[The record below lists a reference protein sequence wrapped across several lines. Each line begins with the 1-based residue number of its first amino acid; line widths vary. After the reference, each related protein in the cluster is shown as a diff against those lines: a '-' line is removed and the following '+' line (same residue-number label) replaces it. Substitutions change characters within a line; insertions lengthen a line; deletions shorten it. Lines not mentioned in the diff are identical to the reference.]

1 MMDGLDMNL
10 DNYSIDDLFQI
21 IGLEPDSSPEQIHNN
36 ANTTIAR
43 MTSEGKP
50 DMAMFLENVKKKLLT
65 EASMDDDSD
74 EEEDGDDDGDEDGD
88 DDGDEADGDDDGDD
102 DGEEDDDDGDDD
114 GDGNDDTKKAERKE
128 GASKKGASKKDANE
142 NDDLVNSFF
151 NQERTKNVTQVI
163 SFDTRFRPDYYGT
176 TSTSFTIELPEVQK
190 KVVSMR
196 IASIEMPM
204 THYSVSPRLENNSM
218 LVVCEYIS
226 YSTDCSLNNG
236 GVNYEYVNGGG
247 GEPAADFHN
256 HADKKAW
263 LVKLTDGN
271 YDTTW
276 SSDTRLSRTENM
288 MNDALSLAT
297 PGAIDANGRFAR
309 FSDPSNNYLNSKN
322 VQEDSSGNI
331 KNPNGDLRY
340 TIDRISKKSV
350 FAGGRASGSYTDA
363 SSNLL
368 KISELRF
375 NVDGNGNVDTTS
387 NIQSKLGWTLG
398 FRGAEYKMGGN
409 PVSVSNAI
417 SAVSEGVPFL
427 SGTRY
432 AFLSINDY
440 QNNARPSFLV
450 AYGDSTKTDNIMAR
464 INLSY
469 GQNLHQRDSGFTHN
483 SNRTREYFGP
493 VDIQRLTIQLKDEF
507 GRIID
512 LNNMDWSFTLAFE
525 KKFK

>member
-1 MMDGLDMNL
+1 MDGVDTNL

-21 IGLEPDSSPEQIHNN
+21 MGLEPDSSPEQIHNN

-50 DMAMFLENVKKKLLT
+50 DVAMFLENVKKKLLT
-65 EASMDDDSD
+65 EASMDDDA
-74 EEEDGDDDGDEDGD
+74 EEEDDGTEDGGDEDG
-88 DDGDEADGDDDGDD
+88 
-102 DGEEDDDDGDDD
+102 GEEDDSEEDDSEEEEDDGADE
-114 GDGNDDTKKAERKE
+114 TKKAARKE
-128 GASKKGASKKDANE
+128 DTIKKDANAKE
-142 NDDLVNSFF
+142 DEDLVNSFF
-151 NQERTKNVTQVI
+151 NQERTRNVTQVI
-163 SFDTRFRPDYYGT
+163 SFDTRFRPNYYGT
-176 TSTSFTIELPEVQK
+176 TSTSFTIDLPEVQK

-218 LVVCEYIS
+218 LVVCEDTS
-226 YSTDCSLNNG
+226 YNTDFSLNND
-236 GVNYEYVNGGG
+236 GVKYQYNNVELATN
-247 GEPAADFHN
+247 FHID
-256 HADKKAW
+256 AKKKAW

-288 MNDALSLAT
+288 MNDALSLAK

-309 FSDPSNNYLNSKN
+309 FSDPSNNYLNSVN
-322 VQEDSSGNI
+322 VQADSSGNI

-340 TIDRISKKSV
+340 TIDRIRKKSV
-350 FAGGRASGSYTDA
+350 FAGGRTSGTYADT

-375 NVDGNGNVDTTS
+375 NVDGDGNVDTTA

-398 FRGAEYKMGGN
+398 FRGAKYKMGAD
-409 PVSVSNAI
+409 PIETVTPI

-464 INLSY
+464 INLAY
-469 GQNLHQRDSGFTHN
+469 GENLHQRDSGFTHN

>member
-1 MMDGLDMNL
+1 MMDGVDTNVE
-10 DNYSIDDLFQI
+10 NYTSNDLFEI
-21 IGLEPDSSPEQIHNN
+21 LGLDQDSSPELIRNN
-36 ANTTIAR
+36 ADTMIAR

-50 DMAMFLENVKKKLLT
+50 EIALFLENVKKRLLNESAKQT
-65 EASMDDDSD
+65 NSISEDD
-74 EEEDGDDDGDEDGD
+74 EEDEDE
-88 DDGDEADGDDDGDD
+88 DEDEEDESD
-102 DGEEDDDDGDDD
+102 EEDDDTMDEKS
-114 GDGNDDTKKAERKE
+114 TVERK
-128 GASKKGASKKDANE
+128 KNQTNE
-142 NDDLVNSFF
+142 DIKTDEYLANSFF

-163 SFDTRFRPDYYGT
+163 SFDTRFRPNYYGT
-176 TSTSFTIELPEVQK
+176 TSTSFTIDLPEVQK

-218 LVVCEYIS
+218 LVICEDTS
-226 YSTDCSLNNG
+226 YNTDYSLNNAS
-236 GVNYEYVNGGG
+236 VDYDYMNG
-247 GEPAADFHN
+247 ETATNFHLEA
-256 HADKKAW
+256 HKKAW
-263 LVKLTDGN
+263 LVKLADGN
-271 YDTTW
+271 YDSTW

-288 MNDALSLAT
+288 VNDALSFAT
-297 PGAIDANGRFAR
+297 PGAINEKGKFAKFR
-309 FSDPSNNYLNSKN
+309 DPSNNYLNGIN
-322 VQEDSSGNI
+322 VIDKKETTKTTDISFTYNNI
-331 KNPNGDLRY
+331 TGIAVTKSETTSRNNPNGDLRY

-350 FAGGRASGSYTDA
+350 FAGGRNNTSYTEA
-363 SSNLL
+363 SANLL
-368 KISELRF
+368 QISALRF
-375 NVDGNGNVDTTS
+375 NVDENGNLDTNA
-387 NIQSKLGWTLG
+387 NIQTKLGWTLG
-398 FRGAEYKMGGN
+398 FRGAEYILAEQSSMGTTTA
-409 PVSVSNAI
+409 V
-417 SAVSEGVPFL
+417 SAVSEGIPFL

-493 VDIQRLTIQLKDEF
+493 VDIQRLTIELKDEF

-525 KKFK
+525 KKFN

>member
-1 MMDGLDMNL
+1 MMDGVNTNVE
-10 DNYSIDDLFQI
+10 NYTSDDLFEI
-21 IGLEPDSSPEQIHNN
+21 LGLDQDSSPELIRNN
-36 ANTTIAR
+36 ADTMIAR

-50 DMAMFLENVKKKLLT
+50 EIALFLENVKKRLLNESAKQT
-65 EASMDDDSD
+65 STISEDDEEDEEDEDEEDESD
-74 EEEDGDDDGDEDGD
+74 EEEEDETM
-88 DDGDEADGDDDGDD
+88 DE
-102 DGEEDDDDGDDD
+102 
-114 GDGNDDTKKAERKE
+114 NSTVERK
-128 GASKKGASKKDANE
+128 KNQTNE
-142 NDDLVNSFF
+142 DIKTDEDLVNSFF

-163 SFDTRFRPDYYGT
+163 SFDTRFRPNYYGT
-176 TSTSFTIELPEVQK
+176 TSTSFTIDLPEVQK

-218 LVVCEYIS
+218 LVICEDTS
-226 YSTDCSLNNG
+226 YNTDYSLNNAS
-236 GVNYEYVNGGG
+236 VDYDYMNG
-247 GEPAADFHN
+247 ETATNFHLE
-256 HADKKAW
+256 ADKKAW
-263 LVKLTDGN
+263 LVKLADGN
-271 YDTTW
+271 YDSTW

-288 MNDALSLAT
+288 VNDALSFAT
-297 PGAIDANGRFAR
+297 PGAINEQGKFAKFR
-309 FSDPSNNYLNSKN
+309 DPSNNYLNGIN
-322 VQEDSSGNI
+322 VNTDSSGNI
-331 KNPNGDLRY
+331 QNPNGDLRY

-350 FAGGRASGSYTDA
+350 FAGGRNNTSYTD
-363 SSNLL
+363 SSANLL
-368 KISELRF
+368 QISALRF
-375 NVDGNGNVDTTS
+375 NVDENGNLDTNA
-387 NIQSKLGWTLG
+387 NIQTKLGWTLG
-398 FRGAEYKMGGN
+398 FRGAEYILADQSTTLTSTA
-409 PVSVSNAI
+409 V
-417 SAVSEGVPFL
+417 SAVSEGIPFL

-493 VDIQRLTIQLKDEF
+493 VDIQRLTIELKDEF

-525 KKFK
+525 KKFN

>member
-1 MMDGLDMNL
+1 MEGVDTNVES
-10 DNYSIDDLFQI
+10 YSIEDLFEI
-21 IGLEPDSSPEQIHNN
+21 LSLEPDSSAEQIHNN
-36 ANTTIAR
+36 ANTIIAR

-50 DMAMFLENVKKKLLT
+50 DMALFLENVKNRLLK
-65 EASMDDDSD
+65 EPSGKDGESDSD
-74 EEEDGDDDGDEDGD
+74 NDSTSQSD
-88 DDGDEADGDDDGDD
+88 ADVNSD
-102 DGEEDDDDGDDD
+102 DGEGSESSEEEEQESSKERKDDVGKN
-114 GDGNDDTKKAERKE
+114 DGNTDE
-128 GASKKGASKKDANE
+128 
-142 NDDLVNSFF
+142 DLVNSFF
-151 NQERTKNVTQVI
+151 NQERTKNITQVI
-163 SFDTRFRPDYYGT
+163 SFDTRFRPNYYGT
-176 TSTSFTIELPEVQK
+176 TSTSFTIDLPEVQK

-218 LVVCEYIS
+218 LVICEDIS
-226 YSTDCSLNNG
+226 YSTDASLSNS
-236 GVNYEYVNGGG
+236 GVSYEYVNG
-247 GEPAADFHN
+247 ETAPSFHN
-256 HADKKAW
+256 EADKKAW

-271 YDTTW
+271 YDSTW
-276 SSDTRLSRTENM
+276 SSDTRLSRTENIV
-288 MNDALSLAT
+288 NDALSLAI
-297 PGAIDANGRFAR
+297 PGAINAEGRFAK
-309 FSDPSNNYLNSKN
+309 FSDPSNNYLNGTN
-322 VQEDSSGNI
+322 VTADGSGNLQ
-331 KNPNGDLRY
+331 NPNGDLRY

-350 FAGGRASGSYTDA
+350 FAGGRNSTSYTDA
-363 SSNLL
+363 SANLL
-368 KISELRF
+368 QISALRF
-375 NVDGNGNVDTTS
+375 NVDGNGNLDTNA

-398 FRGAEYKMGGN
+398 FRGAEYILAGE
-409 PVSVSNAI
+409 PIETTAI

-493 VDIQRLTIQLKDEF
+493 VDIQRLTIELKDEF
-507 GRIID
+507 GRVID

>member
-1 MMDGLDMNL
+1 MDGVDMNL

-21 IGLEPDSSPEQIHNN
+21 MGLEPDSSPEQIHNN

-65 EASMDDDSD
+65 EASMDDDA
-74 EEEDGDDDGDEDGD
+74 EEEDDGGEDE
-88 DDGDEADGDDDGDD
+88 
-102 DGEEDDDDGDDD
+102 GEEDDGTEDDGTEDD
-114 GDGNDDTKKAERKE
+114 GTEDDGTEDDGTEEEDDGADETKKAERKE
-128 GASKKGASKKDANE
+128 DTSKKDANAKE
-142 NDDLVNSFF
+142 DEDLVNSFF
-151 NQERTKNVTQVI
+151 NQERTRNVTQVI
-163 SFDTRFRPDYYGT
+163 SFDTRFRPNYYGT
-176 TSTSFTIELPEVQK
+176 TSTSFTIDLPEVQK

-204 THYSVSPRLENNSM
+204 THYSVCPRLENNSM
-218 LVVCEYIS
+218 LVVCEDTS
-226 YSTDCSLNNG
+226 YNTDWSLNNAD
-236 GVNYEYVNGGG
+236 VKYQYNND
-247 GEPAADFHN
+247 EPAHDFHIK
-256 HADKKAW
+256 AKKKAW
-263 LVKLTDGN
+263 LVKLTDGD

-276 SSDTRLSRTENM
+276 YNDTFLSRTENM
-288 MNDALSLAT
+288 MNDALSLAK
-297 PGAIDANGRFAR
+297 PGAIDATGRFAR
-309 FSDPSNNYLNSKN
+309 FSDPSNNYLNSLN
-322 VQEDSSGNI
+322 VRVDSIGNPE
-331 KNPNGDLRY
+331 NPNGDLRY

-350 FAGGRASGSYTDA
+350 FAGGRTSGTYADT

-375 NVDGNGNVDTTS
+375 NVDGDGNVDTTA

-398 FRGAEYKMGGN
+398 FRGAEYKMGAD
-409 PVSVSNAI
+409 PIETDIPI

-464 INLSY
+464 INLAY
-469 GQNLHQRDSGFTHN
+469 GQNLHQRDGAFTTN

>member
-1 MMDGLDMNL
+1 MDGVDTNL

-21 IGLEPDSSPEQIHNN
+21 MGLEPDSSPEQIHNN

-65 EASMDDDSD
+65 EASMDDDA
-74 EEEDGDDDGDEDGD
+74 EEEDDGGEDDGTEDEGEE
-88 DDGDEADGDDDGDD
+88 DDGTEDDGTEDDGTED
-102 DGEEDDDDGDDD
+102 DGEEDDGADE
-114 GDGNDDTKKAERKE
+114 TKKAERKE
-128 GASKKGASKKDANE
+128 DTSKKDADVNAKE
-142 NDDLVNSFF
+142 DEDLVNSFF
-151 NQERTKNVTQVI
+151 NQERTRNVTQVI
-163 SFDTRFRPDYYGT
+163 SFDTRFRPNYYGT
-176 TSTSFTIELPEVQK
+176 TSTSFTIDLPEVQK

-218 LVVCEYIS
+218 LVVCEDTS
-226 YSTDCSLNNG
+226 YNTDWSLNNAD
-236 GVNYEYVNGGG
+236 VKYQYNND
-247 GEPAADFHN
+247 EPAHDFHIK
-256 HADKKAW
+256 AKKKAW
-263 LVKLTDGN
+263 LVKLTDGD

-276 SSDTRLSRTENM
+276 YNDTFLSRTENM
-288 MNDALSLAT
+288 MNDALSLAK
-297 PGAIDANGRFAR
+297 PGAIDATGRFAR
-309 FSDPSNNYLNSKN
+309 FSDPSNNYLNSLN
-322 VQEDSSGNI
+322 VRVDSIGNPE
-331 KNPNGDLRY
+331 NPNGDLRY

-350 FAGGRASGSYTDA
+350 FAGGRTSGTYADT

-375 NVDGNGNVDTTS
+375 NVDGDGNVDTTA

-398 FRGAEYKMGGN
+398 FRGAEYKMGAD
-409 PVSVSNAI
+409 PIETDIPI

-464 INLSY
+464 INLAY
-469 GQNLHQRDSGFTHN
+469 GQNLHQRDGAFTTN

>member
-1 MMDGLDMNL
+1 MDGVDTNL

-21 IGLEPDSSPEQIHNN
+21 MGLEPDSSPEQIHNN

-65 EASMDDDSD
+65 EASMDDDT
-74 EEEDGDDDGDEDGD
+74 EEEDDGGEDDGTE
-88 DDGDEADGDDDGDD
+88 DDGTEDDGTED
-102 DGEEDDDDGDDD
+102 DGTEDDGTEEEDDGADE
-114 GDGNDDTKKAERKE
+114 TKKAERKE
-128 GASKKGASKKDANE
+128 DTSKKDANAKE
-142 NDDLVNSFF
+142 DEDLVNSFF
-151 NQERTKNVTQVI
+151 NQERTRNVTQVI
-163 SFDTRFRPDYYGT
+163 SFDTRFRPNYYGT
-176 TSTSFTIELPEVQK
+176 TSTSFTIDLPEVQK

-204 THYSVSPRLENNSM
+204 TQYSVSPRLENNSM
-218 LVVCEYIS
+218 LVVCEDTS
-226 YSTDCSLNNG
+226 YSTSESFKQDSVPYQYNND
-236 GVNYEYVNGGG
+236 
-247 GEPAADFHN
+247 EPASDFHSE
-256 HADKKAW
+256 AEKKAW

-276 SSDTRLSRTENM
+276 YSDTLLSRTENM
-288 MNDALSLAT
+288 MNDALSLAK
-297 PGAIDANGRFAR
+297 PGAIDATGTFAR
-309 FSDPSNNYLNSKN
+309 FSDPSNNYLNSLN
-322 VQEDSSGNI
+322 VRVDSIGNPE
-331 KNPNGDLRY
+331 NPNGDLRY

-350 FAGGRASGSYTDA
+350 FACGRTSGPYTDT

-375 NVDGNGNVDTTS
+375 NVDGDGNVDTTA

-398 FRGAEYKMGGN
+398 FRGAEYKMGADPIETGI
-409 PVSVSNAI
+409 PI

-464 INLSY
+464 INLAY
-469 GQNLHQRDSGFTHN
+469 GQNLHQRDGAFTHN

>member
-1 MMDGLDMNL
+1 MEGVDTNVES
-10 DNYSIDDLFQI
+10 YSIEDLFEI
-21 IGLEPDSSPEQIHNN
+21 LSLEPDSSAEQIHNN
-36 ANTTIAR
+36 ANTIIAR

-50 DMAMFLENVKKKLLT
+50 DMALFLENVKNRLLK
-65 EASMDDDSD
+65 EPSGKDDESDSD
-74 EEEDGDDDGDEDGD
+74 NESTSQSD
-88 DDGDEADGDDDGDD
+88 ADVDSD
-102 DGEEDDDDGDDD
+102 DGEGSESSEEEEQESS
-114 GDGNDDTKKAERKE
+114 KERKDDVGKKE
-128 GASKKGASKKDANE
+128 GNTDE
-142 NDDLVNSFF
+142 DLVNSFF
-151 NQERTKNVTQVI
+151 NQERTKNITQVI
-163 SFDTRFRPDYYGT
+163 SFDTRFRPNYYGT
-176 TSTSFTIELPEVQK
+176 TSTSFTIDLPEVQK

-218 LVVCEYIS
+218 LVICEDLS
-226 YSTDCSLNNG
+226 YNNDNNKSIKN
-236 GVNYEYVNGGG
+236 VSYEYVNGEIASG
-247 GEPAADFHN
+247 FHDG
-256 HADKKAW
+256 ADKKAW

-271 YDTTW
+271 YDSTW
-276 SSDTRLSRTENM
+276 YSDTRLSRTENM
-288 MNDALSLAT
+288 VNDALSLAI
-297 PGAIDANGRFAR
+297 PGAINAEGRFAK
-309 FSDPSNNYLNSKN
+309 FSDPSDNYLNGTN
-322 VQEDSSGNI
+322 VTADGSGNFN
-331 KNPNGDLRY
+331 NPNGDLRY

-350 FAGGRASGSYTDA
+350 FAGGRNSSTADYTDA
-363 SSNLL
+363 SANLL
-368 KISELRF
+368 QISALRF
-375 NVDGNGNVDTTS
+375 NVDGNGNLDTNA

-398 FRGAEYKMGGN
+398 FRGAEYILADE
-409 PVSVSNAI
+409 PTTSIPI

-493 VDIQRLTIQLKDEF
+493 VDIQRLTIELKDEF
-507 GRIID
+507 GRVID

>member
-1 MMDGLDMNL
+1 MEGVDTNVES
-10 DNYSIDDLFQI
+10 YSIEDLFEI
-21 IGLEPDSSPEQIHNN
+21 LSLEPDSSAEQIHNN
-36 ANTTIAR
+36 ANTIIAR

-50 DMAMFLENVKKKLLT
+50 DMALFLENVKNRLLK
-65 EASMDDDSD
+65 EPSGKDDESDIESGNGSDSTSQSD
-74 EEEDGDDDGDEDGD
+74 
-88 DDGDEADGDDDGDD
+88 ADVDSD
-102 DGEEDDDDGDDD
+102 DGE
-114 GDGNDDTKKAERKE
+114 GNESSEEEEQESSKERKDDVGKKE
-128 GASKKGASKKDANE
+128 GNTDE
-142 NDDLVNSFF
+142 DLVNSFF
-151 NQERTKNVTQVI
+151 NQERTKNITQVI
-163 SFDTRFRPDYYGT
+163 SFDTRFRPNYYGT
-176 TSTSFTIELPEVQK
+176 TSTSFTIDLPEVQK

-218 LVVCEYIS
+218 LVICEDLS
-226 YSTDCSLNNG
+226 YNNDNNKSIND
-236 GVNYEYVNGGG
+236 VSYEYVNG
-247 GEPAADFHN
+247 ETAKDFHDE
-256 HADKKAW
+256 AVKKAW

-271 YDTTW
+271 YDSTW
-276 SSDTRLSRTENM
+276 HSDIRLSRTENM
-288 MNDALSLAT
+288 VNDALSLGI
-297 PGAIDANGRFAR
+297 PGAINAEGRFAK
-309 FSDPSNNYLNSKN
+309 FSDPSDNYLNGTN
-322 VQEDSSGNI
+322 VTADGNGNLQ
-331 KNPNGDLRY
+331 NPNGDLRY

-350 FAGGRASGSYTDA
+350 FAGGRNSTSYTDTSA
-363 SSNLL
+363 NLL
-368 KISELRF
+368 KISALRF
-375 NVDGNGNVDTTS
+375 NVDGNGNLDTNA

-398 FRGAEYKMGGN
+398 FRGAEYILADE
-409 PVSVSNAI
+409 PTPSTSIPI

-493 VDIQRLTIQLKDEF
+493 VDIQRLTIELKDEF
-507 GRIID
+507 GRVID

>member
-1 MMDGLDMNL
+1 MEGVDTNVES
-10 DNYSIDDLFQI
+10 YSIEDLFEI
-21 IGLEPDSSPEQIHNN
+21 LSLEPDSSAEQIHNN
-36 ANTTIAR
+36 ANTIIAR

-50 DMAMFLENVKKKLLT
+50 DMALFLENVKNRLLK
-65 EASMDDDSD
+65 EPSGKDGESDIESGNGSDSTSQSD
-74 EEEDGDDDGDEDGD
+74 
-88 DDGDEADGDDDGDD
+88 ADVDSD
-102 DGEEDDDDGDDD
+102 DGEGSESSEEEEQESS
-114 GDGNDDTKKAERKE
+114 KERKDDVGKKE
-128 GASKKGASKKDANE
+128 GNTDE
-142 NDDLVNSFF
+142 DLVNSFF
-151 NQERTKNVTQVI
+151 NQERTKNITQVI
-163 SFDTRFRPDYYGT
+163 SFDTRFRPNYYGT
-176 TSTSFTIELPEVQK
+176 TSTSFTIDLPEVQK

-218 LVVCEYIS
+218 LVICEDLS
-226 YSTDCSLNNG
+226 YNTVASLSNPN
-236 GVNYEYVNGGG
+236 VNYEYVNG
-247 GEPAADFHN
+247 ETASDFHSE
-256 HADKKAW
+256 ADKKAW

-271 YDTTW
+271 YDSTW

-288 MNDALSLAT
+288 VNDALSLAT
-297 PGAIDANGRFAR
+297 PGAINAEGRFAK
-309 FSDPSNNYLNSKN
+309 FSDPSANYLNGIN
-322 VQEDSSGNI
+322 VTADGSGNLQ
-331 KNPNGDLRY
+331 NPNGDLRY

-350 FAGGRASGSYTDA
+350 FAGGRNSTNSTDTSA
-363 SSNLL
+363 NLL
-368 KISELRF
+368 KISALRF
-375 NVDGNGNVDTTS
+375 NVDGNGNLDTNA

-398 FRGAEYKMGGN
+398 FRGAEYILADE
-409 PVSVSNAI
+409 PTTSTPI

-493 VDIQRLTIQLKDEF
+493 VDIQRLTIELKDEF
-507 GRIID
+507 GRVID

>member
-1 MMDGLDMNL
+1 MDGVDMNL

-21 IGLEPDSSPEQIHNN
+21 MGLEPDSSPEQIHNN

-65 EASMDDDSD
+65 EASMDDDTEEED
-74 EEEDGDDDGDEDGD
+74 DGTEDDAEEEDDDTEDDGTEEEDGGADE
-88 DDGDEADGDDDGDD
+88 
-102 DGEEDDDDGDDD
+102 
-114 GDGNDDTKKAERKE
+114 TKKAERKE
-128 GASKKGASKKDANE
+128 DTSKKDANANVKE
-142 NDDLVNSFF
+142 DEDLVNSFF
-151 NQERTKNVTQVI
+151 NQERTRNVTQVI
-163 SFDTRFRPDYYGT
+163 SFDTRFRPNYYGT
-176 TSTSFTIELPEVQK
+176 TSTSFTIDLPEVQK

-218 LVVCEYIS
+218 LVVCEDTS
-226 YSTDCSLNNG
+226 YNTDLSLNDNG
-236 GVNYEYVNGGG
+236 VVYQYNNDELA
-247 GEPAADFHN
+247 EDFHIE
-256 HADKKAW
+256 AKKKAW

-288 MNDALSLAT
+288 MNDALSLAK
-297 PGAIDANGRFAR
+297 PGAINATGRFAR
-309 FSDPSNNYLNSKN
+309 FSDPLNNYLNSVH
-322 VQEDSSGNI
+322 VQADSSGNI
-331 KNPNGDLRY
+331 ENPNGDLRY

-350 FAGGRASGSYTDA
+350 FAGGRTSGTYTDT

-375 NVDGNGNVDTTS
+375 NVDGDGNVDTTA

-398 FRGAEYKMGGN
+398 FRGAEYKMGGDN
-409 PVSVSNAI
+409 IQTVTPI

-464 INLSY
+464 INLAY
-469 GQNLHQRDSGFTHN
+469 GQNLHQRDSGFTTN

>member
-1 MMDGLDMNL
+1 MDGVDMNL

-21 IGLEPDSSPEQIHNN
+21 MGLEPDSSPEQIHNN

-65 EASMDDDSD
+65 EASMDDDT
-74 EEEDGDDDGDEDGD
+74 EEEDDGGEDDGTE
-88 DDGDEADGDDDGDD
+88 DDGTEDDGTE
-102 DGEEDDDDGDDD
+102 EEDDGADE
-114 GDGNDDTKKAERKE
+114 TKKAERKE
-128 GASKKGASKKDANE
+128 DTSKKDANAKE
-142 NDDLVNSFF
+142 DEDLVNSFF
-151 NQERTKNVTQVI
+151 NQERTRNVTQVI
-163 SFDTRFRPDYYGT
+163 SFDTRFRPNYYGT
-176 TSTSFTIELPEVQK
+176 TSTSFTIDLPEVQK

-204 THYSVSPRLENNSM
+204 TQYSVSPRLENNSM
-218 LVVCEYIS
+218 LVVCEDTS
-226 YSTDCSLNNG
+226 YNTNWSLNDD
-236 GVNYEYVNGGG
+236 GVKYQYNNDEL
-247 GEPAADFHN
+247 AHDFHIK
-256 HADKKAW
+256 AKKKAW
-263 LVKLTDGN
+263 LVKLTDGD

-276 SSDTRLSRTENM
+276 YNDTFLSRTENM
-288 MNDALSLAT
+288 MNDALSLAK
-297 PGAIDANGRFAR
+297 PGAIDATGTFAR
-309 FSDPSNNYLNSKN
+309 FSDPSNNYLNSLN
-322 VQEDSSGNI
+322 VRVDSIGNPE
-331 KNPNGDLRY
+331 NPNGDLRY

-350 FAGGRASGSYTDA
+350 FACGRTSGTYADT

-375 NVDGNGNVDTTS
+375 NVDGDGNVDTTA

-398 FRGAEYKMGGN
+398 FRGAKYKMGGDTIDTTT
-409 PVSVSNAI
+409 PI

-464 INLSY
+464 INLAY
-469 GQNLHQRDSGFTHN
+469 GQNLHQRDGAFTHN

>member
-1 MMDGLDMNL
+1 MDGVDTNVES
-10 DNYSIDDLFQI
+10 YSIDDLFEI
-21 IGLEPDSSPEQIHNN
+21 MGLDPDSPPDLIRNN
-36 ANTTIAR
+36 ADTMIAR

-50 DMAMFLENVKKKLLT
+50 DMAVFLENVKRRLLT
-65 EASMDDDSD
+65 EKP
-74 EEEDGDDDGDEDGD
+74 EEDGDGSDMSEEEESETEESETEEGD
-88 DDGDEADGDDDGDD
+88 D
-102 DGEEDDDDGDDD
+102 EEEG
-114 GDGNDDTKKAERKE
+114 AERNE
-128 GASKKGASKKDANE
+128 EKDTDE
-142 NDDLVNSFF
+142 DLVNSFF
-151 NQERTKNVTQVI
+151 NQERTKNITQVI
-163 SFDTRFRPDYYGT
+163 SFDTRFRPNYYGT
-176 TSTSFTIELPEVQK
+176 TSTSFTIDLPEVQK

-218 LVVCEYIS
+218 LVICQDIS
-226 YSTDCSLNNG
+226 YSIDASLSNPD
-236 GVNYEYVNGGG
+236 VSYEYVNG
-247 GEPAADFHN
+247 EIAANFHEETLE
-256 HADKKAW
+256 KAW

-271 YDTTW
+271 YDSTW

-288 MNDALSLAT
+288 VNDALSLAT
-297 PGAIDANGRFAR
+297 PGAINAQGRFAK
-309 FSDPSNNYLNSKN
+309 FSDPSNNYLNGTN
-322 VQEDSSGNI
+322 VTADASGNLQ
-331 KNPNGDLRY
+331 NPNGDLRY

-350 FAGGRASGSYTDA
+350 FAGGRN
-363 SSNLL
+363 SSNAEYLDESANLL
-368 KISELRF
+368 KISALRF
-375 NVDGNGNVDTTS
+375 NVDGNGNLDTNA

-398 FRGAEYKMGGN
+398 FRGAEYILADEPIETN
-409 PVSVSNAI
+409 TAI

-483 SNRTREYFGP
+483 NNRTREYFGP
-493 VDIQRLTIQLKDEF
+493 VDIQRLTIELKDEF
-507 GRIID
+507 GRVID

-525 KKFK
+525 KKFN